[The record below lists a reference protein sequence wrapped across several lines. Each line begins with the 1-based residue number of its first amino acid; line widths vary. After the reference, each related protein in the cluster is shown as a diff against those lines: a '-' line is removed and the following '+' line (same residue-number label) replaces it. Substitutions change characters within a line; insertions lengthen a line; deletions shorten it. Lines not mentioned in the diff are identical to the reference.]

1 MYRLSEISYS
11 FKMSWRGR
19 SGIEGNSANEVVRGG
34 EKRLMLC
41 SKLPWS
47 IFNNCSETVTYNE
60 KCMNLMFIAVSG
72 PELLKLLE
80 FPKC

>member
-1 MYRLSEISYS
+1 
-11 FKMSWRGR
+11 
-19 SGIEGNSANEVVRGG
+19 
-34 EKRLMLC
+34 MLC

-60 KCMNLMFIAVSG
+60 KYTNLMFIAVSG